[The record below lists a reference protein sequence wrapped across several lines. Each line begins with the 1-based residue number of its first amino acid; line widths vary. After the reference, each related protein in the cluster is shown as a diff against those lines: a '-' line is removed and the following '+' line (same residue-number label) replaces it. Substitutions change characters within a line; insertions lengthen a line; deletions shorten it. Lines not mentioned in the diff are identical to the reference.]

1 MPKYVGKK
9 LVKEIK
15 MRPKSKVTSIFK
27 YYNKGEKIPIYD
39 YEVFSYK
46 KQLVKCHFVDLNYRP
61 KLAKAIEVDN
71 TSDITAHVEVYEILT
86 ADD

>member
-15 MRPKSKVTSIFK
+15 MRQKSKVTSIFK

-46 KQLVKCHFVDLNYRP
+46 KAVG
-61 KLAKAIEVDN
+61 
-71 TSDITAHVEVYEILT
+71 
-86 ADD
+86 